1 MLSRYICYTFLFASV
16 LGIESLNAQSPRMK
30 TEGIALGG
38 LISKDTY
45 LSPLN
50 YGGKIIRY
58 YNETN
63 RLQSTLIGHKYF
75 DAQLGS
81 LENPAGN
88 AKMYVLDARL
98 QGAKQVPLYKGSVGT
113 LYAGPGYDA
122 GIGGLYNTRNGNN
135 PATFHADA
143 NLALSFGYAYR
154 LPWQACPILIRL
166 SSQIDLLGVHWG
178 QDYGE
183 SYYEMTYLS
192 KSLNKKFNLTHW
204 GNSYSQDIRINL
216 DIPVYNRL
224 IVNVMGGAS
233 FRNWTVREI
242 ENKRK
247 AYYIGIGF
255 TNYMKSIGGKQWL
268 SNNNSIPF

>member
-1 MLSRYICYTFLFASV
+1 MLSKYICYTFLFASV
-16 LGIESLNAQSPRMK
+16 LRIESLNAQSLRMK

-154 LPWQACPILIRL
+154 LPWQAYPILIRL

-192 KSLNKKFNLTHW
+192 KSLGKKFNLTHW

-233 FRNWTVREI
+233 FHNWTVREI
-242 ENKRK
+242 ENRRK
-247 AYYIGIGF
+247 AYFIGIGF